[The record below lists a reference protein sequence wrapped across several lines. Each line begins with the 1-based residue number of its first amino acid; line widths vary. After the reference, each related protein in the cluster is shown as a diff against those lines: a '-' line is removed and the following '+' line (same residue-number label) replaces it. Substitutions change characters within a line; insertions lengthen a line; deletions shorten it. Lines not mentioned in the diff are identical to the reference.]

1 MQMRDP
7 APAEHARDL
16 IDLADQ
22 PFGIA
27 IDRLPAPHR
36 LGVAAAVKADL
47 GAIRHVDI
55 KREVRIGL

>member
-7 APAEHARDL
+7 APAEQHPPDL

-47 GAIRHVDI
+47 AQ
-55 KREVRIGL
+55 